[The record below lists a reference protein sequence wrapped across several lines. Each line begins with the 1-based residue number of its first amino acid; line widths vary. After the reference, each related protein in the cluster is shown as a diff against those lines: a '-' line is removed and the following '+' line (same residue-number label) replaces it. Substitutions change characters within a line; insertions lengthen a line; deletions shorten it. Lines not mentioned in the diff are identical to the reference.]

1 MQSARSILSF
11 LLRIHGNINDEALS
25 MLMLEVE
32 AILKSPVLT
41 EELLR
46 VAIVQIL
53 SVHQNYHL

>member
-1 MQSARSILSF
+1 M
-11 LLRIHGNINDEALS
+11 NYEALS

-46 VAIVQIL
+46 VATVQIL